1 MKKLINIFCIVS
13 LIALMTS
20 CAKTYQA
27 KLHATADQ
35 INKELPMDLG
45 NGISM
50 DSLSYDTDYNT
61 IVFHYSISEEI
72 QTIKNLRNARE
83 AQRRFLQNYLS
94 SQQGNEFTKLLT
106 DADANIR
113 LEYTGRKSGDKVSLD
128 FYSNEIKELQNKQE
142 GEVDDRTRLADI
154 IAISNAQCPMQM
166 DGDNLVMTGVALGDA
181 SIEFS
186 YTYNPEVYDFA
197 NADIEDLKAT
207 LEPELQAE
215 LKAPGNQAQL
225 ELMKKL
231 GVGVSYSFEA
241 EGYEPIVFGFT
252 PEEISKL

>member
-20 CAKTYQA
+20 CAQSYQA
-27 KLHATADQ
+27 KLRTTADQ

-50 DSLSYDTDYNT
+50 DSLSYDTDDNT
-61 IVFHYSISEEI
+61 IIFHYSLSEDI

-94 SQQGNEFTKLLT
+94 SQQGNEFTKLLA

-113 LEYTGRKSGDKVSLD
+113 LEYTGRQSGDKVSLD

-142 GEVDDRTRLADI
+142 GEVDDRTRLADL
-154 IAISNAQCPMQM
+154 IAISNAQCPLQM
-166 DGDNLVMTGVALGDA
+166 DGDNLLMTSVALGDTN
-181 SIEFS
+181 IEFS
-186 YTYNPEVYDFA
+186 YSYNPEVYDFA
-197 NADIEDLKAT
+197 NANIEDLKAT
-207 LEPELQAE
+207 LKPELQAE
-215 LKAPGNQAQL
+215 LNAPGNRAQL

-241 EGYEPIVFGFT
+241 EGAEPVVFGFT